1 MTDQPPQIEQPAK
14 TEQSFPP
21 PSAPLTP
28 AEQAA
33 ARKARNQRNIAIA
46 LGLVAFIV
54 LVYVVTVLKMGG
66 AVANRPL

>member
-1 MTDQPPQIEQPAK
+1 VTDQPQ
-14 TEQSFPP
+14 FPP
-21 PSAPLTP
+21 PQKPLTP

-33 ARKARNQRNIAIA
+33 AKAARNKRNIAIA
-46 LGLVAFIV
+46 LGLVGFII

>member
-1 MTDQPPQIEQPAK
+1 LTDQP
-14 TEQSFPP
+14 SFPEP
-21 PSAPLTP
+21 RKPLTP

-33 ARKARNQRNIAIA
+33 ARAAQRKRNIAIA
-46 LGLVAFIV
+46 LGLVGFII

>member
-1 MTDQPPQIEQPAK
+1 MTDQPTP
-14 TEQSFPP
+14 SFPEP
-21 PSAPLTP
+21 PRPLTP

-33 ARKARNQRNIAIA
+33 ARAAQRKRNIAIA
-46 LGLVAFIV
+46 LGLVGFII

>member
-1 MTDQPPQIEQPAK
+1 MTDQPQ
-14 TEQSFPP
+14 FPEP
-21 PSAPLTP
+21 RKPLTP

-33 ARKARNQRNIAIA
+33 AKAAQRKRNIAIA
-46 LGLVAFIV
+46 LGLVGFII